1 MLLLKRV
8 YNVLDYLDNFNIPA
22 AKITYPKRVEKYLI
36 DKTALREAV
45 INAIVHNDYVRGGSP
60 LFEIYDEVK
69 TILESIDKGR
79 LSKIDS
85 LDYRFVFFALVE
97 ITKQWD
103 SNSDLSL
110 FELILVKLFNQQ
122 NKLKGKVLN
131 EIYKCM
137 DFLDR
142 HLAATFLKQFIM

>member
-1 MLLLKRV
+1 MLSKKINDRIDDIYRDFSLIGQLNR
-8 YNVLDYLDNFNIPA
+8 FN
-22 AKITYPKRVEKYLI
+22 
-36 DKTALREAV
+36 EAE
-45 INAIVHNDYVRGGSP
+45 

>member
-1 MLLLKRV
+1 MLSKKINDRIDDIYRDFSLIGQSNR
-8 YNVLDYLDNFNIPA
+8 FN
-22 AKITYPKRVEKYLI
+22 
-36 DKTALREAV
+36 EAE
-45 INAIVHNDYVRGGSP
+45 

-110 FELILVKLFNQQ
+110 FELISVKLFNQQ